1 MKRVTALLGSCLII
15 LSLAGVAF
23 AQTQT
28 ILTDVWKDKE
38 YVSTAKKIA
47 VFWID
52 QDKARRIIIE
62 DEFMRQLK
70 ARGIDALPVYVVI
83 PPDKMVDKEA
93 ALTKIRNL
101 GAGAV
106 LTVRMVSKETVQSQI
121 PDPAKKD
128 TGESSRWSGY
138 YHYVYDTPTRDKDE
152 PAYIETIFFDSTTE
166 QRVWAARSVSKIEVA
181 NLEVVTS
188 IIKSLIDRLAS
199 DKMIK

>member
-1 MKRVTALLGSCLII
+1 MKRVIVVLGSWLII
-15 LSLAGVAF
+15 LLLGGTAF

-38 YVSTAKKIA
+38 YVSTVKKIA
-47 VFWID
+47 IFWID
-52 QDKARRIIIE
+52 QDRARRIIIE

-83 PPDKMVDKEA
+83 PPDKMVERDA
-93 ALTKIRNL
+93 AMAKIRNL

-106 LTVRMVSKETVQSQI
+106 LTVRLVSKETVQSQI

-128 TGESSRWSGY
+128 SGESSRWSSY
-138 YHYVYDTPTRDKDE
+138 YHYVYDAPARDKDE
-152 PAYIETIFFDSTTE
+152 PAYIETILFDAATE

-188 IIKSLIDRLAS
+188 IIKSLLDRLAS